1 MPRSLLLLSM
11 LVVLCPDGVCAQEAG
26 SQPAATSEVP
36 STSTS
41 TSSSMT
47 PKELAEWLDGEVEKA
62 WGEKE
67 LERRPVVDDA
77 TFLRRTSLDLTGSIP
92 SVSATRDFL
101 AEKSDDKREHYVEEV
116 LGYSRRKERWTEK
129 NADHFARVWRRVLV
143 PGNGPGAAMATRMD
157 PWLKTQFAT
166 NVRYDVLAKSLIV
179 PKVEPPVDGA
189 NPATTPLGFQFPTG
203 PAVLYDAIGPTPEN
217 LANEFARVFLGV
229 RIGCAQCHDH
239 PFASWKQDDFWGMA
253 AFFSGLRRGQNGE
266 WTDEKIAKIKAVNGS
281 REYSARFLWGTEAAT
296 IPADQSPREAFA
308 NWVVSRDNP
317 NFSATAVNRVWQYLC
332 GRGMTGAVDDLD
344 TASPEERRILDE
356 LAKKFAAH
364 DFDLKWLIAGI
375 SMSRTYQRASVAEED
390 PSRVP
395 PAGAR
400 PPKSLLPE
408 QIFASLEQALALPV
422 ARVDNG
428 PRHNGEMAQLIT
440 RMNEAVANSPEEY
453 RGGIPQALLLMNG
466 GMTAQ
471 ATDLKQS
478 RTLRAI
484 VEAPFLDEAGKLD
497 ALYLATFTR
506 LPSEEEREFLLEHV
520 RSYSDEA
527 EKKGAMAEIFWG
539 LLNSPEFV
547 LSR

>member
-1 MPRSLLLLSM
+1 MPRSLLVLSV
-11 LVVLCPDGVCAQEAG
+11 LVISWPMPVRAQEAKTAATPTADP
-26 SQPAATSEVP
+26 PAAAPTAGRL
-36 STSTS
+36 
-41 TSSSMT
+41 T

-67 LERRPVVDDA
+67 LERRPIVDDA
-77 TFLRRTSLDLTGSIP
+77 TFLRRSSLDLTGAIP
-92 SVSATRDFL
+92 GVSTTRDFL
-101 AEKSDDKREHYVEEV
+101 ADKSEYKRGQYVEEV
-116 LGYSRRKERWTEK
+116 LGLSRRKERWTEK

-157 PWLKTQFAT
+157 PWLKTQFAS

-179 PKVEPPVDGA
+179 PKVDPPAEGA
-189 NPATTPLGFQFPTG
+189 TQVATPLGFQMASGPT
-203 PAVLYDAIGPTPEN
+203 VLYDAVGPTPEN

-239 PFASWKQDDFWGMA
+239 PFASWKQENFWGMA

-266 WTDEKIAKIKAVNGS
+266 WTEEKTGKIRAGNGA
-281 REYSARFLWGTEAAT
+281 REYSAQFLWGTEPAA
-296 IPADQSPREAFA
+296 IPADKTPREVFA
-308 NWVVSRDNP
+308 NWVASRDNP

-356 LAKKFAAH
+356 LATKFEDA
-364 DFDLKWLIAGI
+364 DFDVKWLVAGI
-375 SMSRTYQRASVAEED
+375 CMSRTYQRASVVEDD

-395 PAGAR
+395 PAGTR
-400 PPKSLLPE
+400 PPKTLLPE
-408 QIFASLEQALALPV
+408 QVFASLEQALALPV

-440 RMNEAVANSPEEY
+440 RLNEAVANSPEEF
-453 RGGIPQALLLMNG
+453 RGGIPQTLLLMNG

-484 VEAPFLDEAGKLD
+484 VEAPFLDDSGKLD

-506 LPSEEEREFLLEHV
+506 LPSEEEREFLLQHIQ
-520 RSYSDEA
+520 SHTDEA
-527 EKKGAMAEIFWG
+527 ERKGAMAEIFWG

>member
-1 MPRSLLLLSM
+1 MPRSLLLLSV
-11 LVVLCPDGVCAQEAG
+11 LVISWPMAVCAQEAG
-26 SQPAATSEVP
+26 VAAAPTEDLAAAAP
-36 STSTS
+36 TAGRL
-41 TSSSMT
+41 T
-47 PKELAEWLDGEVEKA
+47 PKELAAWLDGEVEKA

-67 LERRPVVDDA
+67 LERRPIVDDA
-77 TFLRRTSLDLTGSIP
+77 TFLRRSSLDLTGAIP
-92 SVSATRDFL
+92 GVSTTRDFL
-101 AEKSDDKREHYVEEV
+101 ADKSEYKRGQYVEEV
-116 LGYSRRKERWTEK
+116 LGLSRRKERWTEK

-143 PGNGPGAAMATRMD
+143 PGNGPGAAMATRLD
-157 PWLKTQFAT
+157 PWLKTQFAS

-179 PKVEPPVDGA
+179 PKVDPPAEGA
-189 NPATTPLGFQFPTG
+189 AVATTPLGFQMASG
-203 PAVLYDAIGPTPEN
+203 PAVLYDAVGPTPEN

-239 PFASWKQDDFWGMA
+239 PFASWKQENFWGMA

-266 WTDEKIAKIKAVNGS
+266 WTEEKTGKIRAGNGA
-281 REYSARFLWGTEAAT
+281 REYAAQFLWGTEPAA
-296 IPADQSPREAFA
+296 IPSDKMPREVFA
-308 NWVVSRDNP
+308 NWVASRDNP

-356 LAKKFAAH
+356 LATKFEDA
-364 DFDLKWLIAGI
+364 DFDVKWLVAGI
-375 SMSRTYQRASVAEED
+375 CMSRTYQRASVAEED

-395 PAGAR
+395 PAGTR
-400 PPKSLLPE
+400 PPKTLLPE
-408 QIFASLEQALALPV
+408 QVFASLEQALALPV

-440 RMNEAVANSPEEY
+440 RLNEAVANSPEEF
-453 RGGIPQALLLMNG
+453 RGGIPQTLLLMNG

-484 VEAPFLDEAGKLD
+484 VEAPFLDDSGKLD

-506 LPSEEEREFLLEHV
+506 LPSDEEREFLLEHV
-520 RSYSDEA
+520 RSHAEEA
-527 EKKGAMAEIFWG
+527 DRKGAMAEIFWG